1 MFSDAENLPSVASLC
16 RWQRYK
22 AVMPDSI
29 GHPSH
34 IVKSINQ
41 QTMIAKIVT
50 GASFGG
56 CTAYAYGK
64 DQAEV
69 IAHDGIIPDNPK
81 IAAKCFEIQSQ
92 LNPRVSKP
100 VGHIAISFK
109 PEDKPRLT
117 NEFMVQIEKEYMEKM
132 GIKDT
137 QYVIVRHHNTPNPHC
152 HLIFNRV
159 DNNGKLISDSNWL
172 KRNVRVCKELK
183 QKYGLT
189 FGKGKSQTRTERL
202 RPNER
207 TRYEMANDVRS
218 ALKDSHSW
226 KDFSNNLK
234 TYGIRAEIKFRS
246 GTHIPQGISFTRD
259 GTTFKGSSLDRSLSF
274 SKIDTVLTGGVNI
287 DTGGQ
292 AQDPSANES
301 RSKDQD
307 HSLTTDL
314 SMLAADLAIGLI
326 ASGQEKKSEE
336 QNLTPN
342 KKRGPRL

>member
-1 MFSDAENLPSVASLC
+1 
-16 RWQRYK
+16 
-22 AVMPDSI
+22 
-29 GHPSH
+29 
-34 IVKSINQ
+34 
-41 QTMIAKIVT
+41 MIAKIVT

-56 CTAYAYGK
+56 CTSYAYGK

-69 IAHDGIIPDNPK
+69 IAYDGIIPDDPN
-81 IAAKCFEIQSQ
+81 IAAKCFEIQAQ
-92 LNPRVSKP
+92 LNPRVSKS

-117 NEFMVQIEKEYMEKM
+117 DEFMAQIAKEYMEKM

-152 HLIFNRV
+152 QLIFNRV
-159 DNNGKLISDSNWL
+159 DNNGKRISDSNWL
-172 KRNVRVCKELK
+172 KRNIRVCKELK

-189 FGKGKSQTRTERL
+189 FGEGKSQTRTEKL

-207 TRYEMANDVRS
+207 ARYEMANDVKS
-218 ALKDSHSW
+218 ALKESTSW
-226 KDFSNNLK
+226 KTFSANLK
-234 TYGIRAEIKFRS
+234 SHGIKAEIKFRS
-246 GTHIPQGISFTRD
+246 GTNIPQGISFTRD

-274 SKIDTVLTGGVNI
+274 SKIDNVLTGGVNI

-292 AQDPSANES
+292 TQDHSVHES
-301 RSKDQD
+301 RSNDQD
-307 HSLTTDL
+307 HYLATDL

-336 QNLTPN
+336 QDLAPN

>member
-1 MFSDAENLPSVASLC
+1 
-16 RWQRYK
+16 
-22 AVMPDSI
+22 
-29 GHPSH
+29 
-34 IVKSINQ
+34 
-41 QTMIAKIVT
+41 MIAKIVT

-69 IAHDGIIPDNPK
+69 IAHDGIIPDDPK

-100 VGHIAISFK
+100 VGHIAICFK

-117 NEFMVQIEKEYMEKM
+117 NDFMVQLVKEYMEKM

-159 DNNGKLISDSNWL
+159 DNNGKRISDSNWL

-189 FGKGKSQTRTERL
+189 FGEGKSHTRTERL

-207 TRYEMANDVRS
+207 IRYEMANDVRS

-234 TYGIRAEIKFRS
+234 AYGINAQIKFRS
-246 GTHIPQGISFTRD
+246 GTHIPQGIFFTRD

-274 SKIDTVLTGGVNI
+274 SKIDKALTDGVNI

-292 AQDPSANES
+292 SQDPSVHEFRSNEQS
-301 RSKDQD
+301 Q
-307 HSLTTDL
+307 SLTMDL
-314 SMLAADLAIGLI
+314 ANIASELAIGLI

-336 QNLTPN
+336 QDLAPN

>member
-1 MFSDAENLPSVASLC
+1 
-16 RWQRYK
+16 
-22 AVMPDSI
+22 
-29 GHPSH
+29 
-34 IVKSINQ
+34 
-41 QTMIAKIVT
+41 MIAKIVT

-69 IAHDGIIPDNPK
+69 IAYDGIIPDDQK
-81 IAAKCFEIQSQ
+81 IAAKCFDIQSQ

-117 NEFMVQIEKEYMEKM
+117 NEFMVQVAREYMEKM
-132 GIKDT
+132 GINDT
-137 QYVIVRHHNTPNPHC
+137 QYVILRHHNTPNPHC

-159 DNNGKLISDSNWL
+159 DNNGKRISDSNWL

-189 FGKGKSQTRTERL
+189 FGEGKSQTRTERL

-207 TRYEMANDVRS
+207 ARYEMANDVRS
-218 ALKDSHSW
+218 ALKGSHSW

-234 TYGIRAEIKFRS
+234 AYGINAQIKFRS
-246 GTHIPQGISFTRD
+246 GTNIPQGISFTRN
-259 GTTFKGSSLDRSLSF
+259 GTTFKGSSLDRNLSF
-274 SKIDTVLTGGVNI
+274 SKIDKALTGGVNI

-301 RSKDQD
+301 RSNDLD

-314 SMLAADLAIGLI
+314 SMLATDLAIGLI

-336 QNLTPN
+336 QDLTPN

>member
-1 MFSDAENLPSVASLC
+1 
-16 RWQRYK
+16 
-22 AVMPDSI
+22 
-29 GHPSH
+29 
-34 IVKSINQ
+34 
-41 QTMIAKIVT
+41 MIAKIVT
-50 GASFGG
+50 GAAFGG
-56 CTAYAYGK
+56 CTTYAYGK
-64 DQAEV
+64 DEAKV
-69 IAHDGIIPDNPK
+69 IAHDGIIPDDPK
-81 IAAKCFEIQSQ
+81 IAAKCFEIQAQ
-92 LNPRVSKP
+92 LNLRISKP

-117 NEFMVQIEKEYMEKM
+117 DEFMAQVAKEYMEKM

-159 DNNGKLISDSNWL
+159 DNNGKRISDSNWL

-189 FGKGKSQTRTERL
+189 FGEGKSQTRTERL

-218 ALKDSHSW
+218 VLKDSSNW

-234 TYGIRAEIKFRS
+234 SYGIKAEIKFRS
-246 GTHIPQGISFTRD
+246 GTTIPQGISFTRN

-274 SKIDTVLTGGVNI
+274 SRIDKVLTVGMNI
-287 DTGGQ
+287 DSNGQ
-292 AQDPSANES
+292 SQAPSVHES
-301 RSKDQD
+301 RSHEQNQ
-307 HSLTTDL
+307 SMTSDL
-314 SMLAADLAIGLI
+314 ANIASELAIGLI
-326 ASGQEKKSEE
+326 SSGQEKKSEE
-336 QNLTPN
+336 EDFAPR

>member
-1 MFSDAENLPSVASLC
+1 
-16 RWQRYK
+16 
-22 AVMPDSI
+22 
-29 GHPSH
+29 
-34 IVKSINQ
+34 
-41 QTMIAKIVT
+41 MIAKIVT

-69 IAHDGIIPDNPK
+69 IAYDGIIPDDPK
-81 IAAKCFEIQSQ
+81 SAAKCFEVQAQ
-92 LNPRVSKP
+92 LNPKVSKP

-117 NEFMVQIEKEYMEKM
+117 NDFMVQVAKEYMEKM

-159 DNNGKLISDSNWL
+159 DNNGKRISDSNWL

-189 FGKGKSQTRTERL
+189 FGEGKSQTRTERL
-202 RPNER
+202 SPNER
-207 TRYEMANDVRS
+207 TRYEMANDIKS

-226 KDFSNNLK
+226 KDFSNSLK
-234 TYGIRAEIKFRS
+234 AYGIRAEIKFRS

-274 SKIDTVLTGGVNI
+274 NRIDKILTGGMNI
-287 DTGGQ
+287 DNSGQ
-292 AQDPSANES
+292 SQNPSMYES
-301 RSKDQD
+301 RSHEQD
-307 HSLTTDL
+307 HSMTSDL
-314 SMLAADLAIGLI
+314 ANIASELAIGLI
-326 ASGQEKKSEE
+326 ASSQEKKSEE
-336 QNLTPN
+336 EDFAPR

>member
-1 MFSDAENLPSVASLC
+1 
-16 RWQRYK
+16 
-22 AVMPDSI
+22 
-29 GHPSH
+29 
-34 IVKSINQ
+34 
-41 QTMIAKIVT
+41 MIAKIVT

-64 DQAEV
+64 DEAKV
-69 IAHDGIIPDNPK
+69 IAYDGVIPDDPR

-117 NEFMVQIEKEYMEKM
+117 DEFMAQLAKEYMEKM
-132 GIKDT
+132 GIKET

-159 DNNGKLISDSNWL
+159 DNNGKRISDSNWL

-189 FGKGKSQTRTERL
+189 FGEGKSQTRTERL

-207 TRYEMANDVRS
+207 TRYEMASDVRS
-218 ALKDSHSW
+218 ALKDSRSW

-234 TYGIRAEIKFRS
+234 LYGIKAEIKFRS
-246 GTHIPQGISFTRD
+246 GTTIPQGISFTRN

-274 SKIDTVLTGGVNI
+274 SRIDKVLTGGMNI
-287 DTGGQ
+287 DSNGQ
-292 AQDPSANES
+292 IQSPSVHES
-301 RSKDQD
+301 RSPEQNQ
-307 HSLTTDL
+307 
-314 SMLAADLAIGLI
+314 SMTSDLANIASELAIDLI
-326 ASGQEKKSEE
+326 SSGQEKKSEE
-336 QNLTPN
+336 ENLAPR

>member
-1 MFSDAENLPSVASLC
+1 
-16 RWQRYK
+16 
-22 AVMPDSI
+22 
-29 GHPSH
+29 
-34 IVKSINQ
+34 
-41 QTMIAKIVT
+41 MIAKIVT

-69 IAHDGIIPDNPK
+69 IAHDGIIPDDPK

-117 NEFMVQIEKEYMEKM
+117 NEFMVQLAKEYMEKM
-132 GIKDT
+132 GINDT

-159 DNNGKLISDSNWL
+159 DNNGKRISDSNWL

-183 QKYGLT
+183 RKYGLT
-189 FGKGKSQTRTERL
+189 FGEGKSQTRTEKL

-207 TRYEMANDVRS
+207 ARYEMANDVKA
-218 ALKDSHSW
+218 ALKASNSW
-226 KDFSNNLK
+226 KSFSSNLK
-234 TYGIRAEIKFRS
+234 SYGIKAEIKFRS
-246 GTHIPQGISFTRD
+246 GTTIPQGISFTRD
-259 GTTFKGSSLDRSLSF
+259 STTFKGSSLDRSLSF
-274 SKIDTVLTGGVNI
+274 SRIDKTLTGGKNI

-292 AQDPSANES
+292 LQEPYVHES
-301 RSKDQD
+301 TSHEQN

-314 SMLAADLAIGLI
+314 SMLAADLATGLLG
-326 ASGQEKKSEE
+326 SEQPKKSEE
-336 QNLTPN
+336 QDPAPR
-342 KKRGPRL
+342 KKRGLRL

>member
-1 MFSDAENLPSVASLC
+1 
-16 RWQRYK
+16 
-22 AVMPDSI
+22 
-29 GHPSH
+29 
-34 IVKSINQ
+34 
-41 QTMIAKIVT
+41 MIAKIVT

-69 IAHDGIIPDNPK
+69 IAHDGIIPDDPK
-81 IAAKCFEIQSQ
+81 MAAKCFEIQSQ

-117 NEFMVQIEKEYMEKM
+117 NGFMVQVAKEYMEKM

-159 DNNGKLISDSNWL
+159 DNNGKRISDSNWL

-189 FGKGKSQTRTERL
+189 FGEGKSQTRTERL

-207 TRYEMANDVRS
+207 TRYEMANDVKS

-234 TYGIRAEIKFRS
+234 TYSIRAEIKFRS
-246 GTHIPQGISFTRD
+246 GTHIPPRHIIH
-259 GTTFKGSSLDRSLSF
+259 
-274 SKIDTVLTGGVNI
+274 SK
-287 DTGGQ
+287 
-292 AQDPSANES
+292 
-301 RSKDQD
+301 R
-307 HSLTTDL
+307 HDL
-314 SMLAADLAIGLI
+314 
-326 ASGQEKKSEE
+326 
-336 QNLTPN
+336 
-342 KKRGPRL
+342 

>member
-1 MFSDAENLPSVASLC
+1 
-16 RWQRYK
+16 
-22 AVMPDSI
+22 
-29 GHPSH
+29 
-34 IVKSINQ
+34 
-41 QTMIAKIVT
+41 MIAKIVT

-69 IAHDGIIPDNPK
+69 IAHDGIIPDDPK

-117 NEFMVQIEKEYMEKM
+117 NEFMVQVAKEYMEKM
-132 GIKDT
+132 GINDT

-159 DNNGKLISDSNWL
+159 DNNGKRISDSNWL

-189 FGKGKSQTRTERL
+189 FGEGKSQTRTERL

-218 ALKDSHSW
+218 ALKDSRSW

-234 TYGIRAEIKFRS
+234 AYGINAQIKFRS
-246 GTHIPQGISFTRD
+246 GTHIPQGLSFIRD
-259 GTTFKGSSLDRSLSF
+259 GTTFKGSSLDRSLGF
-274 SKIDTVLTGGVNI
+274 SRIDKILTGGMNI
-287 DTGGQ
+287 DNSGQ
-292 AQDPSANES
+292 SQNPSMYES
-301 RSKDQD
+301 RSHEQD
-307 HSLTTDL
+307 HSMTSDL
-314 SMLAADLAIGLI
+314 ANIASELAIGLI
-326 ASGQEKKSEE
+326 ASSQEKKSEE
-336 QNLTPN
+336 QDLAPN

>member
-1 MFSDAENLPSVASLC
+1 
-16 RWQRYK
+16 
-22 AVMPDSI
+22 
-29 GHPSH
+29 
-34 IVKSINQ
+34 
-41 QTMIAKIVT
+41 MIAKIVT

-69 IAHDGIIPDNPK
+69 ISHDGIIPDDPK
-81 IAAKCFEIQSQ
+81 IAAKCFEVQAQ

-117 NEFMVQIEKEYMEKM
+117 NEFVVQLAKEYMEKM

-159 DNNGKLISDSNWL
+159 DNNGKRISDSNWL

-183 QKYGLT
+183 HKYGLT
-189 FGKGKSQTRTERL
+189 FGEGKSHTRTERL
-202 RPNER
+202 RPDER
-207 TRYEMANDVRS
+207 ARYEMAADVKS
-218 ALKDSHSW
+218 ALKDSRNW

-234 TYGIRAEIKFRS
+234 SYGIKAEIKFRS
-246 GTHIPQGISFTRD
+246 GTNIPQGISFTRN

-274 SKIDTVLTGGVNI
+274 SKIDNVLTGGVNI

-292 AQDPSANES
+292 TQDHSIHES
-301 RSKDQD
+301 RSNDQD
-307 HSLTTDL
+307 HSLATDL

-336 QNLTPN
+336 QDLAPN

>member
-1 MFSDAENLPSVASLC
+1 
-16 RWQRYK
+16 
-22 AVMPDSI
+22 
-29 GHPSH
+29 
-34 IVKSINQ
+34 
-41 QTMIAKIVT
+41 MIAKIVT

-69 IAHDGIIPDNPK
+69 IAHDGIIPDDPK

-92 LNPRVSKP
+92 LNPRVRKP

-117 NEFMVQIEKEYMEKM
+117 NEFMVQVAREYMEKM

-159 DNNGKLISDSNWL
+159 DNNGKRISDSNWL

-189 FGKGKSQTRTERL
+189 FGEGKSQTRTERL
-202 RPNER
+202 CPNER
-207 TRYEMANDVRS
+207 IRYEMANDVKS
-218 ALKDSHSW
+218 ALKDSRNW

-234 TYGIRAEIKFRS
+234 SYGIKAEIKFRS
-246 GTHIPQGISFTRD
+246 ATDIPQGISFTRN

-274 SKIDTVLTGGVNI
+274 SRIDKVLTGGMNI
-287 DTGGQ
+287 DSSGQ
-292 AQDPSANES
+292 SQDPSVHES
-301 RSKDQD
+301 RSYEQE
-307 HSLTTDL
+307 HSLTTDFANIA
-314 SMLAADLAIGLI
+314 SELAIGLI
-326 ASGQEKKSEE
+326 ASGQGKKSEE
-336 QNLTPN
+336 EDFAPR
-342 KKRGPRL
+342 KKRGLRL

>member
-1 MFSDAENLPSVASLC
+1 
-16 RWQRYK
+16 
-22 AVMPDSI
+22 
-29 GHPSH
+29 
-34 IVKSINQ
+34 
-41 QTMIAKIVT
+41 
-50 GASFGG
+50 
-56 CTAYAYGK
+56 
-64 DQAEV
+64 
-69 IAHDGIIPDNPK
+69 
-81 IAAKCFEIQSQ
+81 
-92 LNPRVSKP
+92 
-100 VGHIAISFK
+100 
-109 PEDKPRLT
+109 
-117 NEFMVQIEKEYMEKM
+117 M

-159 DNNGKLISDSNWL
+159 DNNGRRISDSNWL

-189 FGKGKSQTRTERL
+189 FGEGKSQTRIERL

-226 KDFSNNLK
+226 KDFSSNLK
-234 TYGIRAEIKFRS
+234 AYGIRAEIKFRT

-274 SKIDTVLTGGVNI
+274 SKIDNVLTGGMNI
-287 DTGGQ
+287 DTGSQ
-292 AQDPSANES
+292 VQDRSVHES
-301 RSKDQD
+301 RSNAQD

-326 ASGQEKKSEE
+326 CSGQEKKSEE
-336 QNLTPN
+336 QDLAQN

>member
-1 MFSDAENLPSVASLC
+1 
-16 RWQRYK
+16 
-22 AVMPDSI
+22 
-29 GHPSH
+29 
-34 IVKSINQ
+34 
-41 QTMIAKIVT
+41 MIAKIVT

-69 IAHDGIIPDNPK
+69 IAHDGIIPDDPK

-117 NEFMVQIEKEYMEKM
+117 DKFMAQIAKEYMEKM

-159 DNNGKLISDSNWL
+159 DNNGKRISDSNWL

-189 FGKGKSQTRTERL
+189 FGEGKSQTRTEKL
-202 RPNER
+202 RPTER
-207 TRYEMANDVRS
+207 TRYEMANDVKS
-218 ALKDSHSW
+218 ALKESTSW
-226 KDFSNNLK
+226 KTFSANLQSH
-234 TYGIRAEIKFRS
+234 GIKAEIKFRS
-246 GTHIPQGISFTRD
+246 GTNIPQGISFTRD

-274 SKIDTVLTGGVNI
+274 SRIDQTLTGGKNI
-287 DTGGQ
+287 DTTGQ
-292 AQDPSANES
+292 SQEPSVNES
-301 RSKDQD
+301 RSNEQD
-307 HSLTTDL
+307 HSLATDL

-326 ASGQEKKSEE
+326 ASGQDKKSEE
-336 QNLTPN
+336 QDMAPR
-342 KKRGPRL
+342 KKRGMRL

>member
-1 MFSDAENLPSVASLC
+1 
-16 RWQRYK
+16 
-22 AVMPDSI
+22 
-29 GHPSH
+29 
-34 IVKSINQ
+34 
-41 QTMIAKIVT
+41 MIAKIVT

-69 IAHDGIIPDNPK
+69 IAHDGIIPDDPK

-109 PEDKPRLT
+109 PEDKPRLI
-117 NEFMVQIEKEYMEKM
+117 NEFMVQVAKEYMEKM

-159 DNNGKLISDSNWL
+159 DNNGKRISDSNWL
-172 KRNVRVCKELK
+172 KRNVRECKELK

-189 FGKGKSQTRTERL
+189 FGEGKSHTRTERL
-202 RPNER
+202 RPDER
-207 TRYEMANDVRS
+207 ARYEMAADVKS
-218 ALKDSHSW
+218 ALKDSRNW

-234 TYGIRAEIKFRS
+234 SYGIKAENKFRS
-246 GTHIPQGISFTRD
+246 GTNIPQGISFTRN
-259 GTTFKGSSLDRSLSF
+259 GTTFKGSSLDKSLSF
-274 SKIDTVLTGGVNI
+274 SRIDKVLTGGMNI
-287 DTGGQ
+287 ESSGQ
-292 AQDPSANES
+292 SQDPSVHES
-301 RSKDQD
+301 RSHEQD
-307 HSLTTDL
+307 NSLTSDL
-314 SMLAADLAIGLI
+314 ANIASELAIGLI
-326 ASGQEKKSEE
+326 ASSQGKKSEE
-336 QNLTPN
+336 EDFAPR